1 MDHALVVIDDTDAH
15 RALLAESGQL
25 AHDNGT
31 KLTVLSWITPDE
43 TDEAAK
49 NLEVIEQTEGTSYS
63 SPDSAAAAKQF
74 AKDFATN
81 VFDSFDDQI
90 EFTPEGIVTEED
102 ERTEEILRTA
112 ERLGCDHLFIVG
124 RRRSP
129 TGKALF
135 GDFAQQILL
144 NFTGTVTLK
153 MD

>member
-1 MDHALVVIDDTDAH
+1 MEHALVVINDTDAH

-25 AHDNGT
+25 AHDNGA
-31 KLTVLSWITPDE
+31 KLTVLSWITPSE
-43 TDEAAK
+43 IDEAAK
-49 NLEVIEQTEGTSYS
+49 NLEVIEHTEGTSYS
-63 SPDSAAAAKQF
+63 SPDSSSVAERF
-74 AKDFATN
+74 AKEFATD
-81 VFDSFDDQI
+81 VFASLDDRI
-90 EFTPEGIVTEED
+90 EFTPDGIVTEGD
-102 ERTEEILRTA
+102 ERAEKIIETA

-135 GDFAQQILL
+135 GDFAQQVLL